1 MAGRR
6 IVYRE
11 DSESRNSEEEK
22 RQEEENGSPRG
33 VKRETREIAEQSNRD
48 IEKTGDREL
57 NAKNGGTEQ
66 RSTDQKRTEQRRENI
81 EKETEIIDNSL
92 VVWDNEG
99 LRVVSLSNE
108 ILVDGEGF
116 VGQDREGGPAIAPVI
131 SVDGRPGALVMSEGL
146 RVGAVEI
153 DAEWREREGVSVQQ
167 SGESTVA
174 EEDDHH
180 TI

>member
-1 MAGRR
+1 MIAACDVLHEARILAPPLGQDGRSGNR
-6 IVYRE
+6 PLLL
-11 DSESRNSEEEK
+11 D
-22 RQEEENGSPRG
+22 
-33 VKRETREIAEQSNRD
+33 QS
-48 IEKTGDREL
+48 G
-57 NAKNGGTEQ
+57 
-66 RSTDQKRTEQRRENI
+66 
-81 EKETEIIDNSL
+81 EIIDNSL
-92 VVWDNEG
+92 VVWDNDG

-116 VGQDREGGPAIAPVI
+116 VGQDSEGGPAIAPVI